1 MLVHKALFALMV
13 VLAAACS
20 SPSALPPIATLAPP
34 SGPPAGFTAGTY
46 EGTTTGGAAYKI
58 EAPTNWN
65 GTLLLYSHGYRAE
78 GTANPAIDAGDPT
91 TAKYLFDHGFALA
104 GTSYSAMGWALEQAF
119 KDQIDA
125 LEVFAQKVGKPSRTI
140 AWGHSLG
147 GIITAGLVQLQP
159 ERFAGA
165 LPMCGVLAGGV
176 GAWDAALDGEFVA
189 TTLLAPAATSGPLR
203 SPSIQLVKISDPAAN
218 GAAAKAMYAEAQKT
232 PAGRARLSLAAALSA
247 EPGWFSIA
255 TAEPAAADFTSQQVN
270 QELWQE
276 QVSAPFAFN
285 FRAELEKRAGGNPST
300 NVGVDYARL
309 LDASPWK
316 AEVTALY
323 QAAGLSVQD
332 DLGALARAP
341 RISADGSARDYL
353 KRFITFDG
361 NLKIPVLTLHTSSD
375 GLVPVE
381 GEYAYGQTVARA
393 TRSTLLR
400 QLYVRRAGH
409 CAFTPAETVTAL
421 DALIKRLDTGAWPDL
436 APAGL
441 TSSAQQLGA
450 DYNVFSV
457 GGKVVPVGAAFFK
470 FDPAPFPRMFD
481 AYVH

>member
-1 MLVHKALFALMV
+1 MLVQRALVALV
-13 VLAAACS
+13 LLLAAACS
-20 SPSALPPIATLAPP
+20 TPSALPPTLPGETATKPAP

-46 EGTTTGGAAYKI
+46 EGTTSGGAAYKI

-65 GTLLLYSHGYRAE
+65 GTVLLYSHGYRAE
-78 GTANPAIDAGDPT
+78 GAANPAEDAGDPT
-91 TAKYLFDHGFALA
+91 TAKYLLEHGFALA
-104 GTSYSAMGWALEQAF
+104 GTSYSTMGWALEQAF

-125 LEVFAQKVGKPSRTI
+125 LELFAQKVGKPARTI

-147 GIITAGLVQLQP
+147 GIITAGLVQLRP
-159 ERFAGA
+159 ERFQGA

-176 GAWDAALDGEFVA
+176 GAWDAALDGEFAA
-189 TTLLAPAATSGPLR
+189 TTLLAPAT
-203 SPSIQLVKISDPAAN
+203 SIQLVRISDPVGN
-218 GAAAKAMYAEAQKT
+218 QAAAKAMYADAQKT
-232 PAGRARLSLAAALSA
+232 PAGRARLSLAAAVSSV
-247 EPGWFSIA
+247 PGWFSIA
-255 TAEPAAADFTSQQVN
+255 TAEPAATDFATQQVN

-316 AEVTALY
+316 AEVSALY

-332 DLGALARAP
+332 DLGTLARAP
-341 RISADGSARDYL
+341 RISADRSARDYL
-353 KRFITFDG
+353 KKFITFDG
-361 NLKIPVLTLHTSSD
+361 NLKIPVLTLHTTSD

-381 GEYAYGQTVARA
+381 AEYAYGQTVARA

-400 QLYVRRAGH
+400 QVYVRRAGH

-421 DALIKRLDTGAWPDL
+421 DALNKRLDTGTWPDL

-457 GGKVVPVGAAFFK
+457 QGRVVPAAAAFFK
-470 FDPAPFPRMFD
+470 FDPAAFPRMFD
-481 AYVH
+481 AYIN

>member
-1 MLVHKALFALMV
+1 MLVPKALLALIV
-13 VLAAACS
+13 LLAAACS
-20 SPSALPPIATLAPP
+20 SPSALPPTAPPPTATQPAP

-46 EGTTTGGAAYKI
+46 EGTTSGGAAYKV

-78 GTANPAIDAGDPT
+78 GAANPASDAGDPT
-91 TAKYLFDHGFALA
+91 TAKYLLDHGFALA
-104 GTSYSAMGWALEQAF
+104 GTSFSTMGWALEQAF
-119 KDQIDA
+119 KDQIDV
-125 LEVFAQKVGKPSRTI
+125 LEIFAQKVGKPSRTI

-147 GIITAGLVQLQP
+147 GIVTAGLVQLRP
-159 ERFAGA
+159 ERFQAA

-176 GAWDAALDGEFVA
+176 GAWDAALDGGFVA
-189 TTLLAPAATSGPLR
+189 TTLLAPAT
-203 SPSIQLVKISDPAAN
+203 SIQLVRISDPAAN
-218 GAAAKAMYAEAQKT
+218 QAAAKAMYANAQT
-232 PAGRARLSLAAALSA
+232 SPAGRARLSLAAAVSS

-255 TAEPAAADFTSQQVN
+255 TPEPGPADFAAQQVN

-276 QVSAPFAFN
+276 QVSAPFAFAL
-285 FRAELEKRAGGNPST
+285 RAELEKRAGGNPST
-300 NVGVDYARL
+300 NVGVDYARQ

-316 AEVTALY
+316 AQVSALY
-323 QAAGLSVQD
+323 QAAGLSLQD
-332 DLGALARAP
+332 DLGTLAKAP
-341 RISADGSARDYL
+341 RISADRSAREYL

-361 NLKIPVLTLHTSSD
+361 NLKIPVLTMHTTSD

-381 GEYAYGQTVARA
+381 DEYAYGQTVARA

-421 DALIKRLDTGAWPDL
+421 DALIRRIDTGTWPDL

-441 TSSAQQLGA
+441 SSSAQQLGA
-450 DYNVFSV
+450 EYNVFSV
-457 GGKVVPVGAAFFK
+457 QGRVVPAGAAFVK

-481 AYVH
+481 AYIN